1 MKFLCCKGFCFLC
14 LLIFYGFSSVC
25 AISVDV
31 EQDSGLK
38 VHFTFYWG
46 SMLWRAVPA
55 SIRIFLSRC
64 DLIVGY
70 CFGLWNN
77 ALLIQTRNR
86 LSCAYSL
93 VGDRSTSC
101 ENRMTYFCR
110 NFLSLVVN

>member
-1 MKFLCCKGFCFLC
+1 MKFLCCKGLYFLY
-14 LLIFYGFSSVC
+14 LLIFYRFSSVY

-31 EQDSGLK
+31 QQDSGLK
-38 VHFTFYWG
+38 VHFALYRG
-46 SMLWRAVPA
+46 SIYVTAGSSR
-55 SIRIFLSRC
+55 SHIIFSSRC
-64 DLIVGY
+64 DLIVGH

-93 VGDRSTSC
+93 VGDRSTNC

-110 NFLSLVVN
+110 NFL

>member
-1 MKFLCCKGFCFLC
+1 MKFLCCKGLYFLC
-14 LLIFYGFSSVC
+14 LLIFYRFSSVY

-31 EQDSGLK
+31 QQDSGLK
-38 VHFTFYWG
+38 VHFALYRG
-46 SMLWRAVPA
+46 SIYVTAGSSR
-55 SIRIFLSRC
+55 SHIIFSSRC
-64 DLIVGY
+64 DLIVGH

-93 VGDRSTSC
+93 VGGRSTNC

-110 NFLSLVVN
+110 NFL